1 VIGLGLTLQPEDAFL
16 ELLGEVCRAD
26 VDYYEVAPETLWW
39 EDGGRLLPNGY
50 HRRLRALLEE
60 TGKPV
65 VGHGV
70 GLSLCGTDHR
80 DGARRRRWLR
90 RLAVDHAAL
99 GFRWYTDHLGVSAP
113 AGQAATLP
121 LPVWQTPFAASVL
134 RRRLLAL
141 QRVVPLVGV
150 ENSVFY
156 FTLGDPLDEP
166 AFLMRALGG
175 PGLCLLLDLHNVHTM
190 AQNLGFDAE
199 AYLARLDLSRVIE
212 IHLSGGTYSDGN
224 WLPSGRSLRLDSHDG
239 AVPEE
244 VWRLLGVVL
253 PKCTGLRGVTLE
265 RMEGTVGLD
274 DVPLLRE
281 ELRRARRLLG
291 GQA

>member
-1 VIGLGLTLQPEDAFL
+1 MIGLGLTLQPEEAFL
-16 ELLGEVCRAD
+16 ELLGEACRAD

-39 EDGGRLLPNGY
+39 EAGGRLLPNGY
-50 HRRLRALLEE
+50 HRRLQALVAE

-70 GLSLCGTDHR
+70 GLSLCGTGRLDA
-80 DGARRRRWLR
+80 GRRRRWLAR
-90 RLAVDHAAL
+90 IAEDHAAL

-113 AGQAATLP
+113 AGQALTLP
-121 LPVWQTPFAASVL
+121 LPVWQTPYAAVVL
-134 RRRLLAL
+134 RRRLRAL

-175 PGLCLLLDLHNVHTM
+175 PGLHLLLDLHNVYTM
-190 AQNLGFDAE
+190 AENLGFDAQ

-212 IHLSGGTYSDGN
+212 IHLSGGTSSDAG
-224 WLPSGRSLRLDSHDG
+224 WLPSGRSLRLDSHDD

-253 PKCTGLRGVTLE
+253 PQCTGLRGVTLE
-265 RMEGTVGLD
+265 RMEGTVGPG
-274 DVPLLRE
+274 DVPLVRE
-281 ELRRARRLLG
+281 ELRRARHLLRG
-291 GQA
+291 RA